1 MSEKDNKLNKGN
13 FLYIGDQDKAEWG
26 YPEGYP
32 HSEISETMIVDK
44 LEISGFTYVQDLD
57 AYMGPSESIMRLLGS
72 DPTLQE
78 RVANGK
84 PFTII
89 WDGTPYDCVFNI
101 SMSGFGNPSLIYD
114 SSPDTGEP
122 FLINEHGI
130 LTKENNDSHT
140 VGIKIVDEIIYPMD
154 KKYLPVGLEVTFE
167 YYNGSFTK
175 PKDITYDDLMKAT
188 LSGEPITAKLFNAN
202 GLFTTDAFYVGMYA
216 DAFAFI
222 VYAISEDSA
231 YAHIFTCTS
240 ETGWKDRTHCMKA
253 AANVPNAAG
262 DTPTAAEFN
271 ALLNSLRNVGI
282 LATS

>member
-1 MSEKDNKLNKGN
+1 MNEKNDKLNKGN
-13 FLYIGDQDKAEWG
+13 FLYIGDQDRAEWG

-32 HSEISETMIVDK
+32 HSEISETTIVDK

-57 AYMGPSESIMRLLGS
+57 AYKGPAGSFMEALGS

-78 RVANGK
+78 RIANGK

-89 WDGTPYDCVFNI
+89 WDGTPYDCVFNNSI
-101 SMSGFGNPSLIYD
+101 SGFGNPSLIYD
-114 SSPDTGEP
+114 SAPDTGEP
-122 FLINEHGI
+122 FLINTHGI

-140 VGIKIVDEIIYPMD
+140 VGIKIVDETIYPMD
-154 KKYLPVGLEVTFE
+154 KKYLPVGLEVTFR
-167 YYNGSFTK
+167 YYNGSFTN

-188 LSGEPITAKLFNAN
+188 LSGEPITAKLFDVN
-202 GLFTTDAFYVGMYA
+202 GGVTTDAFYVGMYGG
-216 DAFAFI
+216 AFAFI

-231 YAHIFTCTS
+231 YAYIFTCTS
-240 ETGWKDRTHCMKA
+240 ETGWTHRIHGMKA
-253 AANVPNAAG
+253 AAHVPNAAG

-271 ALLNSLRNVGI
+271 ALLKSLRDAGI

>member
-1 MSEKDNKLNKGN
+1 MSEKDDKLNKGS

-32 HSEISETMIVDK
+32 HSEISETTIVDK

-57 AYMGPSESIMRLLGS
+57 AYMGPAESFMEALDS
-72 DPTLQE
+72 VPTLQD
-78 RVANGK
+78 RLMNGK
-84 PFTII
+84 PITII
-89 WDGTPYDCVFNI
+89 WDGTPYNCAFHI
-101 SMSGFGNPSLIYD
+101 SISAFGNLSLMND
-114 SSPDTGEP
+114 SNPDTGEP
-122 FLINEHGI
+122 FLILTHGI

-140 VGIKIVDEIIYPMD
+140 VGIKIVDETIYPMD

-188 LSGEPITAKLFNAN
+188 LSGEPITAKLFNVN
-202 GLFTTDAFYVGMYA
+202 GRFTTDAFYVGMYGG
-216 DAFAFI
+216 AFAFI
-222 VYAISEDSA
+222 VYAISEDTA
-231 YAHIFTCTS
+231 GAHMFTCTS
-240 ETGWKDRTHCMKA
+240 EKGWTRRIHGMNA

-271 ALLNSLRNVGI
+271 ALLNSLRYVGI
-282 LATS
+282 LKTP

>member
-1 MSEKDNKLNKGN
+1 MSEKDDKLNKGS

-32 HSEISETMIVDK
+32 HSEISETTIVDK

-57 AYMGPSESIMRLLGS
+57 AYMGPSESFMEASS

-78 RVANGK
+78 RIANGK
-84 PFTII
+84 PITII
-89 WDGTPYDCVFNI
+89 WDGTPYDCAFNI

-122 FLINEHGI
+122 FLINTHGI

-154 KKYLPVGLEVTFE
+154 KKYLPVGLEVTFR

-188 LSGEPITAKLFNAN
+188 LSGEPITAKLFSVND
-202 GLFTTDAFYVGMYA
+202 GFTTDAFYVGKYF

-231 YAHIFTCTS
+231 GAHIFTCTS
-240 ETGWKDRTHCMKA
+240 ETGWTHRIHGMKA
-253 AANVPNAAG
+253 AADVPNAAG

-271 ALLNSLRNVGI
+271 ALLTSLRRVGI
-282 LATS
+282 LKTS

>member
-1 MSEKDNKLNKGN
+1 MVRQ
-13 FLYIGDQDKAEWG
+13 IGGVPD
-26 YPEGYP
+26 GYP
-32 HSEISETMIVDK
+32 HSEISEITIVDK

-57 AYMGPSESIMRLLGS
+57 AYMGPAESFMGSLGS
-72 DPTLQE
+72 DPTLWDKIM
-78 RVANGK
+78 AGK
-84 PFTII
+84 PLIII
-89 WDGTPYDCVFNI
+89 WDGTPYDCAFNI

-122 FLINEHGI
+122 FLINTHGI
-130 LTKENNDSHT
+130 ITKENNDSHT
-140 VGIKIVDEIIYPMD
+140 VGIKIVDETIYPMD

-202 GLFTTDAFYVGMYA
+202 SGFTTDAFYVGMYV

-222 VYAISEDSA
+222 VYSISEDSA
-231 YAHIFTCTS
+231 GAHMFTCTS
-240 ETGWKDRTHCMKA
+240 EKGWTDRIHGMNA
-253 AANVPNAAG
+253 AANVPNAAS

-271 ALLNSLRNVGI
+271 ALLNSLRYAGI
-282 LATS
+282 LKTS

>member
-1 MSEKDNKLNKGN
+1 MNEKDDKLNKGS

-44 LEISGFTYVQDLD
+44 LEISGFIYDQELGN
-57 AYMGPSESIMRLLGS
+57 YMGSSKSIMGLLNS
-72 DPTLQE
+72 DPTLRE
-78 RVANGK
+78 RITNGK

-101 SMSGFGNPSLIYD
+101 SISGFGNPSLKYD
-114 SSPDTGEP
+114 SAPDTGEP
-122 FLINEHGI
+122 FFINTHGI
-130 LTKENNDSHT
+130 FTKENNDSHT

-154 KKYLPVGLEVTFE
+154 KKYLPVGLEVTFK
-167 YYNGSFTK
+167 YYNGSFTE

-188 LSGEPITAKLFNAN
+188 LSGEPITAKLFNVN
-202 GLFTTDAFYVGMYA
+202 EGLTTDAFYVGMYFST
-216 DAFAFI
+216 FAFI

-231 YAHIFTCTS
+231 RSHMFTCTS
-240 ETGWKDRTHCMKA
+240 ATGWTHRTHGMEK

-271 ALLNSLRNVGI
+271 ALLTSLRSAGI
-282 LATS
+282 LET